1 MAKKELSQIEIAE
14 SIPDL
19 WMPLTPT
26 QREYLAKN
34 FTIQKFKKN
43 EIIYCEG
50 ETPMHLMCLLSG
62 KVKIYKDG
70 AEYMTVMLTDAD
82 KQEDNK
88 RHKQIALKN
97 NGTYRIVET
106 DWSWA
111 YNNSGSK
118 EITRVLSTTS
128 TEAERTFL
136 FTNVSDESAP
146 IHSESLKINKMN
158 ISN

>member
-1 MAKKELSQIEIAE
+1 MK
-14 SIPDL
+14 
-19 WMPLTPT
+19 
-26 QREYLAKN
+26 
-34 FTIQKFKKN
+34 
-43 EIIYCEG
+43 EG
-50 ETPMHLMCLLSG
+50 ENAIF
-62 KVKIYKDG
+62 KIYKDG

-118 EITRVLSTTS
+118 EITRVISASS

>member
-1 MAKKELSQIEIAE
+1 MKGTRKKYDA
-14 SIPDL
+14 
-19 WMPLTPT
+19 
-26 QREYLAKN
+26 
-34 FTIQKFKKN
+34 KFKA
-43 EIIYCEG
+43 
-50 ETPMHLMCLLSG
+50 
-62 KVKIYKDG
+62 KVALEAIKERENAIFKIYKDG

-118 EITRVLSTTS
+118 EITRVISTSS